1 MGLKVLSYSKQVVE
15 SMYNAEIIGRTVEK
29 ATKENLWLDS
39 ECWFTSE
46 VVDAVRSIAFQGY
59 A

>member
-1 MGLKVLSYSKQVVE
+1 
-15 SMYNAEIIGRTVEK
+15 MYNKEIIGRTVEK
-29 ATKENLWLDS
+29 AIKENLWLDS